1 MFACPCGPTAD
12 FWRNLMLTPYRT
24 LFAAP
29 GNRRFALAGL
39 LARLPLPMT
48 GIGIITLLAQL
59 RGSYAL
65 AGAVAATFVVT
76 YALLSPQISRLVDRH
91 GQSRVL
97 PVATAVS
104 VFGMALLLT
113 AAAWQAA
120 AGTLFAGAVLAG
132 CMPSMSAMVRARW
145 AALYRGQPRLQTA
158 YALETVLDEV
168 TFIAGPPLAVGLAVM
183 VDPLAGLFAAA
194 VLLALGVTALVLQRG
209 SEPPLQPIDAGDRQ
223 GSAIGVANVRL
234 LALLMVAVGVIVG
247 TVDITSVAFAAQRGV
262 PGAASVVLS
271 AYALGS
277 CVAGLVFGAVSL
289 RWPLRRL
296 LLLGGMATALSTLP
310 LLQVDGIAALAVAVL
325 VAGMFF
331 APTMIVAMS
340 IVERLVPAH
349 RLTEGMTWLLAGLN
363 VGVAMGA
370 AGAGQIVDIAGAR
383 AGFGVA
389 VTGAALV
396 VITTLWVHQRLPATT
411 GAAPDAAESPAALAA
426 GSDR

>member
-1 MFACPCGPTAD
+1 
-12 FWRNLMLTPYRT
+12 MLTPYRT

-65 AGAVAATFVVT
+65 AGAVAATFVLT

-104 VFGMALLLT
+104 VFGMALLLA
-113 AAAWQAA
+113 AAAWQAPT
-120 AGTLFAGAVLAG
+120 GTLFAGAVLAG

-168 TFIAGPPLAVGLAVM
+168 TFIAGPPLAVGLAVI

-194 VLLALGVTALVLQRG
+194 VLLALGVAALVLQRG

-234 LALLMVAVGVIVG
+234 LALLMVAMGVIVG

>member
-1 MFACPCGPTAD
+1 MLASPCGPTAD
-12 FWRNLMLTPYRT
+12 VWRNLMLTPYRT

-65 AGAVAATFVVT
+65 AGAVAATFVLT

-104 VFGMALLLT
+104 VFGMALLLA
-113 AAAWQAA
+113 AAAWQAPT
-120 AGTLFAGAVLAG
+120 GTLFAGAVLAG

-168 TFIAGPPLAVGLAVM
+168 TFIAGPPLAVGLAVI

-194 VLLALGVTALVLQRG
+194 VLLALGVAALVLQRG

-223 GSAIGVANVRL
+223 GSAIGVANMRL
-234 LALLMVAVGVIVG
+234 LALLMVAMGVIVG